1 MFIFN
6 KEQGYIFFDTSK
18 FNSDEEMYEKL
29 WNEMYNVTISKE
41 EENTVQDIVDYINN
55 DIFLI

>member
-6 KEQGYIFFDTSK
+6 KEQGYIFFDMSK
-18 FNSDEEMYEKL
+18 FNSDGEMYERL
-29 WNEMYNVTISKE
+29 WYHMYNVTISKE
-41 EENTVQDIVDYINN
+41 EENTVQNVVDYINN